1 MQQEEEVP
9 QPIFEVEPVFQQ
21 QQERIQIETPAV
33 FPQRLDVPFLPPPV
47 EEAPLEQFAV
57 DAPFDLPPQPVEP
70 SVPQDFKPALFPTV
84 ELEPFQ
90 PADLPVV
97 GLPSFLQAV
106 PAVPGLPVQETV
118 AAPAPRNL
126 PAQPEQLAA
135 APNFPLLQPVAA
147 VPGLPVIDAF

>member
-1 MQQEEEVP
+1 MTPSKPLVGAAHLRYL
-9 QPIFEVEPVFQQ
+9 QQ

-33 FPQRLDVPFLPPPV
+33 FPQRLDVPFLPPHV